1 LQVFLNRLRVIHD
14 LSELDALEVF
24 NAVGASLLK
33 EALEPAAVGT
43 ATVIPQDQHRRLKDD
58 DTGIIPAIA
67 VDRMGY
73 SQVPRKPGEKMKS
86 RYPRTVGND
95 TAALHD

>member
-1 LQVFLNRLRVIHD
+1 MIHG
-14 LSELDALEVF
+14 LTELDALEVF

-43 ATVIPQDQHRRLKDD
+43 ASVDSPKINNEV
-58 DTGIIPAIA
+58 TGVIPAIA

-86 RYPRTVGND
+86 RFPRQVGND